1 MNGQQERTGE
11 GAEPRTA
18 EDRDDTRAD
27 PSAAG
32 GAAGASGAAVEP
44 RTEVLPARA
53 DGAAEL
59 DRLGRRMERAVG
71 GFVDDPRRAVKEAD
85 AVLEEA
91 AERLAR
97 LLAERRRTL
106 RASWHADDGS
116 RADTEEL
123 RVALTRYRDMTRQLL
138 TVA

>member
-11 GAEPRTA
+11 GGGASV
-18 EDRDDTRAD
+18 EDRDDMRA
-27 PSAAG
+27 SSG
-32 GAAGASGAAVEP
+32 GAEVEP

-53 DGAAEL
+53 DGAEEL

-97 LLAERRRTL
+97 LLADRRRTL
-106 RASWHADDGS
+106 RASWHAEDGG